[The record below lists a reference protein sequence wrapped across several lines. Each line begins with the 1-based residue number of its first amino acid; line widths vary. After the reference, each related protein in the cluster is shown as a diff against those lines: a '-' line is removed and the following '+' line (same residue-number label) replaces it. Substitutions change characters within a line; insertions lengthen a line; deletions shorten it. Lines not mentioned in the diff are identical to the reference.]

1 MSFLGT
7 AQGLRYGKDVGPV
20 TGRSAH
26 MNAQGTDP
34 LEQGPETCERACGE
48 LLETAGRQEEGGLK
62 THFPCYLTYLDLVIG
77 YLGTSF
83 WAASLIFWIVGWI

>member
-1 MSFLGT
+1 
-7 AQGLRYGKDVGPV
+7 
-20 TGRSAH
+20 

-34 LEQGPETCERACGE
+34 LEQGQRRVKEP
-48 LLETAGRQEEGGLK
+48 LESSWKQLAARRRRIENT
-62 THFPCYLTYLDLVIG
+62 FSCYLTYLDLVIG